1 MFIGFFDAFTQN
13 LAQGVIHAAGGHES
27 KGHTTARLET
37 VFELITNGD
46 RRAFHGGSIC
56 HLPAV
61 VWRSLFMTH
70 HEDGCHVE

>member
-13 LAQGVIHAAGGHES
+13 LAQGVIHVAGGYES
-27 KGHTTARLET
+27 KGHTTARLES
-37 VFELITNGD
+37 VFELITNAAGVTQ
-46 RRAFHGGSIC
+46 GGSIC